1 MKNLIEEA
9 KNIAATAAS
18 EGRALTSEERET
30 VESAIA
36 GAKAV
41 KADRELASAVEAL
54 GAELGNVKPETSAPA
69 KGRTAGER
77 FVQDGAFKSWLDAA
91 TVNGTADVKSMPN
104 SPSVLVGGMKAT
116 ITGASDDYAGAL
128 VVNDRYAPVEAA
140 YARELNVLN
149 LITMAR
155 TGSDLVEFA
164 RVLNYAAGQSVN
176 SAAPKAEG
184 IASDES
190 TMKFAKLTAAVRD
203 VRTFIP
209 ASVRA
214 LNDVQQLQ
222 SLVDAFIRS
231 SILDEVADQI
241 INGDGT
247 GENMEG
253 ILNVSGTQSQAFD
266 TDAVTTIRK
275 AIRKVRHTGNGR
287 ANAVLLNPEDDE
299 MIDLLI
305 NTGGDYIFGGPVSAA
320 TPTLWG
326 LPRVVDAAVPQGQA
340 IVGDFRKA
348 VLWERSPVSVAVYP
362 QHSDYAVKGLVAVAG
377 TARAAFGVVNPSQ
390 FVICDIE
397 SGS

>member
-1 MKNLIEEA
+1 MKNLINEA
-9 KNIAATAAS
+9 KQIAESAAS
-18 EGRALTSEERET
+18 EGRALTTEERAT

-41 KADRELASAVEAL
+41 KADRELREAVESL
-54 GAELGNVKPETSAPA
+54 GAELGNVKPEAETA

-77 FVQDGAFKSWLDAA
+77 MLNDAAFKSWLNSA
-91 TVNGTADVKSMPN
+91 TVNGNVDAKSMPN
-104 SPSVLVGGMKAT
+104 SPVVSVGGLKAT

-128 VVNDRYAPVEAA
+128 VINDRYAPVEAA

-149 LITMAR
+149 LITLGS
-155 TGSDLVEFA
+155 TNSDLVEYA
-164 RVLNYAAGQSVN
+164 RVLNYAAGASVN

-214 LNDVQQLQ
+214 LNDAAQLQ

-231 SILDEVADQI
+231 SILDEVADQV

-253 ILNVSGTQSQAFD
+253 LLTVSGTQSQAFD
-266 TDAVTTIRK
+266 TDLVTTIRK

-287 ANAVLLNPEDDE
+287 ATAVLLNPEDDE
-299 MIDLLI
+299 AIDLLI
-305 NTGGDYIFGGPVSAA
+305 SDGGDYLFGGPVGAA

-348 VLWERSPVSVAVYP
+348 ILWERNPVAVSVYP
-362 QHSDYAVKGLVAVAG
+362 QHSDFAVKGLVAVAG
-377 TARAAFGVVNPSQ
+377 SARAAFGVINPAQ
-390 FVICDIE
+390 FVICDVTA
-397 SGS
+397 GS